1 MQIRPLL
8 IPKRNMDGGN
18 MTEPASKH
26 AEPLSYTIDGAMRAT
41 GLGRSKLYELMASE
55 TLIKLKVGKR
65 TLIRADSLRA
75 LIDGA
80 A

>member
-1 MQIRPLL
+1 
-8 IPKRNMDGGN
+8 
-18 MTEPASKH
+18 MTNGENAAPQ
-26 AEPLSYTIDGAMRAT
+26 PLSYTIQGAMAAT
-41 GLGRSKLYELMASE
+41 GLGRSKLYELMASGA
-55 TLIKLKVGKR
+55 LAKLKVGKR

>member
-1 MQIRPLL
+1 M
-8 IPKRNMDGGN
+8 N
-18 MTEPASKH
+18 ASGTQGYDYKVH
-26 AEPLSYTIDGAMRAT
+26 DPLSYTIAGAMAAT
-41 GLGRSKLYELMASE
+41 GLGRSKLYELMASGA
-55 TLIKLKVGKR
+55 LAKLKVGKR

>member
-1 MQIRPLL
+1 MH
-8 IPKRNMDGGN
+8 IP
-18 MTEPASKH
+18 
-26 AEPLSYTIDGAMRAT
+26 EPLSYTIEGAMRAT
-41 GLGRSKLYELMASE
+41 GLGRSLLYQRLKDGS
-55 TLIKLKVGKR
+55 LVKLKVGKR

>member
-1 MQIRPLL
+1 MSNGENAAPQ
-8 IPKRNMDGGN
+8 
-18 MTEPASKH
+18 
-26 AEPLSYTIDGAMRAT
+26 PLSYTIEGARIAT
-41 GLGRSKLYELMASE
+41 GLGRTKLYELMASGA
-55 TLIKLKVGKR
+55 LAKLKVGKR

>member
-1 MQIRPLL
+1 MHNP
-8 IPKRNMDGGN
+8 
-18 MTEPASKH
+18 
-26 AEPLSYTIDGAMRAT
+26 EPLSYTIEGAMRAT
-41 GLGRSKLYELMASE
+41 GLGRSLLYQRIKDGSLV
-55 TLIKLKVGKR
+55 KLKVGKR

>member
-1 MQIRPLL
+1 
-8 IPKRNMDGGN
+8 
-18 MTEPASKH
+18 MTNGENPAPQ
-26 AEPLSYTIDGAMRAT
+26 PLSYTIHGAMTAT
-41 GLGRSKLYELMASE
+41 GLGRSTLYQLMASGA
-55 TLIKLKVGKR
+55 LAKLKVGKR